1 MEVAASYP
9 DNLDK
14 IKMMTTTAKKKK
26 DLQCRRNTFYIGRKC
41 HLRLSKIENSMP
53 GFEMSDIS

>member
-26 DLQCRRNTFYIGRKC
+26 KKTYNVEETLFI
-41 HLRLSKIENSMP
+41 LEENA
-53 GFEMSDIS
+53 I